1 MLLDKFLTYDQKVAI
16 SILCGSLWIY
26 FRTSDCYLLIPRL
39 HVFPVVFV
47 GLWIYL
53 NYYDPLWLPIGL
65 SILIIYTYF
74 MIGNEKTKE
83 KKDPYLQP
91 CKGRA

>member
-1 MLLDKFLTYDQKVAI
+1 MIVDKFLTYDQKVAI
-16 SILCGSLWIY
+16 SVICGCLWIY

-39 HVFPVVFV
+39 HLFPVVFV
-47 GLWIYL
+47 GIWIYL

-65 SILIIYTYF
+65 IILIIYAYV
-74 MIGNEKTKE
+74 IKETK
-83 KKDPYLQP
+83 DIHLQP